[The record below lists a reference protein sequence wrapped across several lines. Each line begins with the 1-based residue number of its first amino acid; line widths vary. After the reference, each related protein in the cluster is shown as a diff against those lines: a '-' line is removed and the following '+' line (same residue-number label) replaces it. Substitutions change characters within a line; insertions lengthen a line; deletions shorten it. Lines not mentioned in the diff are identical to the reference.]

1 MSDKSVDEEAL
12 QDDLVAT
19 DILAF
24 GEHIARIQSRDL
36 SPQQQTVA
44 IDMLSAMISTLR
56 GTSKNLPVNLDNSP
70 QSSQGKSS
78 CSLLFFCLFVFLSFL
93 SFSLLF
99 IGKWF
104 SLGFCFCV
112 RTSGLEPIFFT
123 TGCCVSP

>member
-1 MSDKSVDEEAL
+1 MGSLLGIFCSWRYRLGVALSMTLIDIPYLGALFVALSLMVQVVD
-12 QDDLVAT
+12 
-19 DILAF
+19 
-24 GEHIARIQSRDL
+24 
-36 SPQQQTVA
+36 SP
-44 IDMLSAMISTLR
+44 
-56 GTSKNLPVNLDNSP
+56 
-70 QSSQGKSS
+70 
-78 CSLLFFCLFVFLSFL
+78 LFFCLFVFLSFL